1 MPKKEE
7 TADTTFQYLTDVA
20 ATRRQYTGRE
30 TSINKS

>member
-20 ATRRQYTGRE
+20 AYADNTQGE
-30 TSINKS
+30 KHP